1 VCACVCVFACVQ
13 IDSLL
18 FSAAERPVTMQP
30 LFGVLYSVGSFG
42 VLLALGPSDQVAPP
56 STASL

>member
-1 VCACVCVFACVQ
+1 MCVFACVQ